1 MLDKDFI
8 FAFDLCNR
16 MTHCPHDTMEQTAQS
31 YRKRVPTFQLFIMLF
46 FIYPKTLETK
56 RKFRL
61 QQNKSRSSD
70 QTISRSALPEECTI
84 QVSSH

>member
-16 MTHCPHDTMEQTAQS
+16 MTHCPCDTMPNHTGKEFPHFNFF
-31 YRKRVPTFQLFIMLF
+31 RMLF
-46 FIYPKTLETK
+46 FIYPKTLEIK

-61 QQNKSRSSD
+61 
-70 QTISRSALPEECTI
+70 
-84 QVSSH
+84 